1 MSNNQLIVFDEFK
14 RLIIPLPRKEQ
25 LQLENDISKN
35 GCKEPIKVWH
45 SIVVDGHKRFE
56 ICKKLNISFEVEE
69 VNFDSKEAAISW
81 ICELQLQ
88 RRDIPFESRKFLIG
102 IQYESEKAISH
113 RRTNQEIVKQSTE
126 SDRPLNQNQ
135 VEHKTAHYIASQN
148 FVSITTVQKYA
159 AFARA
164 IVAIGKKEPAL
175 VPKLLSGDY
184 RFSHNQVLGF
194 SQKAAEELKRFNKL
208 LEKDPAPYMYHKYL
222 RNDHPAEKDEFG
234 NEPQKYV
241 PSVKDMPEY
250 DPDAEINSLTLTI
263 PTWRSSI
270 ERTKSHANLSAITKE
285 ARERVLTALYELRLT
300 ISDMIITL
308 REEI

>member
-1 MSNNQLIVFDEFK
+1 MSNNQLIVFDDFK
-14 RLIIPLPRKEQ
+14 KLIIPLARKEY

-35 GCKEPIKVWH
+35 GCKEPLVVWH
-45 SIVVDGHKRFE
+45 SIIVDGHKRFE
-56 ICKKLNISFEVEE
+56 ICKRLSIPFEVETID
-69 VNFDSKEAAISW
+69 FDSKEAAISW
-81 ICELQLQ
+81 ICEKQLQ
-88 RRDIPFESRKFLIG
+88 RRDISFESRKFLIG
-102 IQYESEKAISH
+102 MLYESEKTISH
-113 RRTNQEIVKQSTE
+113 RRTNQEMLKQNSANA
-126 SDRPLNQNQ
+126 RPLNQNQ
-135 VEHKTAHYIASQN
+135 AEHKTAHIIASQN

-159 AFARA
+159 AFTRA
-164 IVAIGKKEPAL
+164 LETIGKKEPAL

-194 SQKAAEELKRFNKL
+194 AQKTAEELKKFNKL
-208 LEKDPAPYMYHKYL
+208 LEKDPAPYMYRKYL
-222 RNDHPAEKDEFG
+222 RNDHPAEKDELG
-234 NEPQKYV
+234 NEPQRYV

-270 ERTKSHANLSAITKE
+270 ERTKSHANLSAISTG
-285 ARERVLTALYELRLT
+285 ARERVLKALFELRLT